1 MKIPT
6 QLTGL
11 GTTGLTGI
19 VLMALHLT
27 DYITGWAW
35 PILYIFLILAGIG
48 QENRRQL

>member
-11 GTTGLTGI
+11 GTTGLSGI
-19 VLMALHLT
+19 VLMTLHLT
-27 DYITGWAW
+27 GHIAGWAW

>member
-11 GTTGLTGI
+11 GTTGLSGI
-19 VLMALHLT
+19 VLMTLHLT
-27 DYITGWAW
+27 GHITGWAW
-35 PILYIFLILAGIG
+35 PVLYIFLILAGIG